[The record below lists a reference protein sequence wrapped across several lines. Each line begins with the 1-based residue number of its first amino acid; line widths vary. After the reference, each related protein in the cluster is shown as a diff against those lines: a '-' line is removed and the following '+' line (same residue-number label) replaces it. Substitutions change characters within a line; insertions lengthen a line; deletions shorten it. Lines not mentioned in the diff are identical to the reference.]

1 VNRAAASF
9 AKAKQMAQEALNDKG
24 VSVFIANT
32 QRGHYSGPILAETDM
47 HVVQQIGAA
56 SVVAHFKSALSTV
69 PTVGTECRVAY
80 DNKQG
85 MVTATA
91 ARPSA
96 QDAKASARFVGVI
109 HEVTDKAVVQ
119 MTGERGATRV
129 VHDKAKLYKL
139 GGGMDALLS
148 PGAAVVI
155 EYGTKGMGRVQ
166 SADPQNDA
174 KRGLKR

>member
-1 VNRAAASF
+1 
-9 AKAKQMAQEALNDKG
+9 

-119 MTGERGATRV
+119 MTGERALRGWCTTRPSSTSSAAEWTRCYRLARPWSSSTERRAWGGY
-129 VHDKAKLYKL
+129 KAPTPKMMRKE
-139 GGGMDALLS
+139 A
-148 PGAAVVI
+148 
-155 EYGTKGMGRVQ
+155 
-166 SADPQNDA
+166 
-174 KRGLKR
+174 